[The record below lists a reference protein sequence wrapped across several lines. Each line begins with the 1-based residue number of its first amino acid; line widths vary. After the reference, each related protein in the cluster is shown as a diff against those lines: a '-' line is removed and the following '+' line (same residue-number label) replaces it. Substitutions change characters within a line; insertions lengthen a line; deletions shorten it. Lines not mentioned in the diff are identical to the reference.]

1 MANRR
6 LLLLALLLAA
16 CSTPVEETP
25 VEPVRLV
32 VTPEAA
38 HLVGAMTQGIR
49 ADIQTAPLDEAV
61 AAVESGEAD
70 LLITFALPPEGW
82 FATPLALDGFAVIT
96 HDDVAVQ
103 AVSMEE
109 LEALYSGTTANWDA
123 LGGGEESVQV
133 FAPFPGDALRLWLEE
148 VRGWS
153 NPAPTAVLVPSPQA
167 AIEAVAETPGGIII
181 VPYSALADGA
191 DVLRVDGI
199 RPGSSTFENGRYPL
213 TVEVLAMA
221 PTEPEGHVRAWL
233 VDLQTVPATETPV
246 PVEE

>member
-1 MANRR
+1 MAKRR
-6 LLLLALLLAA
+6 LVLLALLLAA
-16 CSTPVEETP
+16 CSTPVEETTP
-25 VEPVRLV
+25 EPIRLV

-49 ADIQTAPLDEAV
+49 ADIQTVPLAEAI

-82 FATPLALDGFAVIT
+82 FATPLAVDGFAVIA

-103 AVSMEE
+103 AVSMQE
-109 LEALYSGTTANWDA
+109 LEALYNGSIASWDV
-123 LGGGEESVQV
+123 LGGGEESVTV

-148 VRGWS
+148 VRGWDR
-153 NPAPTAVLVPSPQA
+153 PAPTTVLVPSPQA
-167 AIEAVAETPGGIII
+167 AIEAVAGTPGGFSL
-181 VPYSALADGA
+181 VPYSALEDGA

-221 PTEPEGHVRAWL
+221 PTEPEGRVRAWL
-233 VDLQTVPATETPV
+233 VDLQTVPETATPV